1 EHLRSRDLTG
11 AVLFDNSYVL
21 YYVGFA
27 FIQTER
33 PAALVVNATGE
44 RGMFVP
50 RLEREHAQANAL
62 VQHVA
67 DYPEYPS
74 ERHPME
80 ALARLL
86 EEMGVRGPIGSDVAG
101 YPWALGYR
109 GPTLTELSRTRSRT
123 TSSSTKATSS

>member
-1 EHLRSRDLTG
+1 
-11 AVLFDNSYVL
+11 
-21 YYVGFA
+21 
-27 FIQTER
+27 
-33 PAALVVNATGE
+33 VNATGE

-86 EEMGVRGPIGSDVAG
+86 EEMGVRDPIGSDVDG
-101 YPWALGYR
+101 YPWVLGYR
-109 GPTLTELSRTRSRT
+109 GPTLTELTGTAPAPATADRSAGTPRSRTRSRT